1 MADVLKTILPIL
13 ITLVLLG
20 IGLSVVSR
28 WLTRL
33 IKRLTQR
40 LKRLLMRSPIRPR
53 TLRGIMGAGLSG
65 MRGDARGADS
75 AHDWSTLPQRPLQA
89 RLRLRYIDRQ
99 GVATLRDIQLHHY
112 SLDASTMHGYLHA
125 YCHLRQAPRTFA
137 MCRVHEVIDLDTG
150 EVIRNLPA
158 WLQACDKNRI
168 MRSATGR
175 AARSN

>member
-33 IKRLTQR
+33 TQR

-53 TLRGIMGAGLSG
+53 ILRGIMGAGLSG

-75 AHDWSTLPQRPLQA
+75 ANDWSTLPKRPLQA
-89 RLRLRYIDRQ
+89 RLRLRYIDSQ

-112 SLDASTMHGYLHA
+112 SLDASTMLGYLHA
-125 YCHLRQAPRTFA
+125 YCHLRKAPRTFA
-137 MCRVHEVIDLDTG
+137 MSRVHEVIDLDTG

>member
-20 IGLSVVSR
+20 VGLSVVSR

-53 TLRGIMGAGLSG
+53 ILRGIVGAGLSG
-65 MRGDARGADS
+65 MRGNARGADS

-112 SLDASTMHGYLHA
+112 SLDASMMLGYLHA
-125 YCHLRQAPRTFA
+125 YCLLRQAPRTFA
-137 MCRVHEVIDLDTG
+137 MSRVREVIDLDTG